1 MSGVEVT
8 GLLLGAFPLFI
19 SALERYRDT
28 AETLGV
34 FWKIRKEYKTWTHSL
49 NICQLAFEQNLQELL
64 LPLIVDE
71 DELQKLIAEPDGPE
85 WKNPE
90 LEQRLRQRLPK
101 SYELYLESID
111 GIKDVM
117 DQLKRELGIDKAGFQ
132 SRVSEQ
138 EVKLQSIFRPRPIAM
153 ALSP

>member
-19 SALERYRDT
+19 STLEHYRDT

-85 WKNPE
+85 WKNNW
-90 LEQRLRQRLPK
+90 
-101 SYELYLESID
+101 SSD
-111 GIKDVM
+111 
-117 DQLKRELGIDKAGFQ
+117 
-132 SRVSEQ
+132 
-138 EVKLQSIFRPRPIAM
+138 
-153 ALSP
+153 